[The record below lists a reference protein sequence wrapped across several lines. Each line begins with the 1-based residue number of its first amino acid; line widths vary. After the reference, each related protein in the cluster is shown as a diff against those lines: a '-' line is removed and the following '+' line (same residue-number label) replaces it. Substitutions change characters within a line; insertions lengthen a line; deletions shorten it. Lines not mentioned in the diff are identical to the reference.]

1 MVCTLGDA
9 VPNGPPASVTVSA
22 IVEVSVR
29 AGSGFACAGDSVS
42 GTGDRLNGFFQP
54 SLFSSGDF
62 GGAGFTI
69 GDAFAT
75 VFGTDAVSAGFP
87 AAGVG
92 ATVGVA
98 VGEAVG
104 ATVEATV
111 GAARVV
117 DTGAEPGT
125 VRRVAQSRTSP
136 GLAEAV
142 FPWVQLAS

>member
-9 VPNGPPASVTVSA
+9 VPNGPPALVTVSA

-54 SLFSSGDF
+54 SLFSGGDF

-69 GDAFAT
+69 GDAFAI
-75 VFGTDAVSAGFP
+75 VFGSDAVSAAFP

-104 ATVEATV
+104 ATV
-111 GAARVV
+111 GAVRVV
-117 DTGAEPGT
+117 DTSAEAATG
-125 VRRVAQSRTSP
+125 RGVAQSRASR
-136 GLAEAV
+136 GLAEAA